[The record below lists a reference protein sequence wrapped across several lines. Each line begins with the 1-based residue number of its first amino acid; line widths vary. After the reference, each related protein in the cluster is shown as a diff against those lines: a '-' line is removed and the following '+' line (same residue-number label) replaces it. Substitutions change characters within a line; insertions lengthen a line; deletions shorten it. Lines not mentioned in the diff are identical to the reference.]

1 MCCRFSRKNIYSK
14 YKTLFSSEHPA
25 TVFTVLEP
33 PPPVGPQQQQQPA
46 KQKLTFTSDTLFDLL
61 LLKLE
66 KFYQKRLKI
75 ESKGSRFELGDFVVK
90 VRTLQLKWHP
100 KKIPLRR
107 LIACSFVLFSRFTQC
122 RQNFFTTFSVRNRDS
137 SSYGERC
144 SGWGWV
150 FALRWHQ
157 RLLGTHQWVCPGVH
171 RQRSFKSKQVSNP
184 KRHFNAPLPMTP

>member
-1 MCCRFSRKNIYSK
+1 MRVFSSLKVNVLPFHVKNIHSK
-14 YKTLFSSEHPA
+14 HVFTRASPGISLVLLITLFSSEHPA

-90 VRTLQLKWHP
+90 VRTLQLKWYP
-100 KKIPLRR
+100 KKIPLRS
-107 LIACSFVLFSRFTQC
+107 LIACSFVLFSRFTQTELFYY
-122 RQNFFTTFSVRNRDS
+122 FFS
-137 SSYGERC
+137 
-144 SGWGWV
+144 
-150 FALRWHQ
+150 
-157 RLLGTHQWVCPGVH
+157 
-171 RQRSFKSKQVSNP
+171 
-184 KRHFNAPLPMTP
+184 

>member
-1 MCCRFSRKNIYSK
+1 MRVFSLLKVNVLRVALHVKKYSFEIFSRASPGTSLVLLI
-14 YKTLFSSEHPA
+14 TLFSSEHPA

-90 VRTLQLKWHP
+90 VRTMSIKWHP
-100 KKIPLRR
+100 KKLPLWR
-107 LIACSFVLFSRFTQC
+107 LIA
-122 RQNFFTTFSVRNRDS
+122 
-137 SSYGERC
+137 
-144 SGWGWV
+144 
-150 FALRWHQ
+150 
-157 RLLGTHQWVCPGVH
+157 
-171 RQRSFKSKQVSNP
+171 
-184 KRHFNAPLPMTP
+184 